1 MADLNKF
8 IRTKDKLTETLKN
21 LMHINTQDERTDM
34 YISHLQKSINIID
47 DKIAEFMKKEF
58 VS

>member
-21 LMHINTQDERTDM
+21 LMRIKTQDERTDM

-47 DKIAEFMKKEF
+47 DKIAEFMKKEL
-58 VS
+58 V

>member
-47 DKIAEFMKKEF
+47 DKIAEFMKKEL
-58 VS
+58 V